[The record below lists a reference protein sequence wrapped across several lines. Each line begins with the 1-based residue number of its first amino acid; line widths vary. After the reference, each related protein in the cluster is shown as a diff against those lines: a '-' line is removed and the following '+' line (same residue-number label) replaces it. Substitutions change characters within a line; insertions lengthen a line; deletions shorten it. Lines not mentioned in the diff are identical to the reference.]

1 MAEIQSNDLI
11 TLFYQISV
19 MLGCA
24 LLFGQLMRMLHQ
36 PAVLGELIGGIII
49 GPTVLGFF
57 APGIYNALFPLNPI
71 IAQER
76 DVLLTVGMLFF
87 LVTAGLEI
95 NLTQIQQRKW
105 KIVLISAFG
114 FLLPFLIG
122 YAAVILLPDFWS
134 HTAASDTLT
143 LALFIGTAL
152 SISALPVIT
161 RILVDLRLL
170 DQEVGMVV
178 ISSATIDDLIGWSL
192 FAVII
197 SSLSVAHSDRN
208 FFVTLVEI
216 VLFAILIIG
225 FGRWIGQPVLRWA
238 HHALAWP
245 SALISLLAIFIL
257 FVAATAEAIGIHAIF
272 GAFIVGVSLNAAF
285 KKIGE
290 TRTQEIIHQFA
301 ISFFVPLYFVSI
313 GMKAD
318 FVANFD
324 LPLVLLVIAIA
335 TIGKVVGVS
344 LGAKISG
351 ISLRDSFAIGFG
363 MNARGAIEMIL
374 ATVALE
380 HGLID
385 QRIFVAL
392 VTMAL
397 VTSMASAPLMQLLM
411 RKTLRFQA

>member
-1 MAEIQSNDLI
+1 MAEMQSNDLI
-11 TLFYQISV
+11 ILFFQVSV

-24 LLFGQLMRMLHQ
+24 LLFGQLMRKLNQ

-49 GPTVLGFF
+49 GPTVLGVL
-57 APGIYNALFPLNPI
+57 APGVYQALFPLNLG

-76 DVLLTVGMLFF
+76 DVLLAVGMLFF
-87 LVTAGLEI
+87 LFSAGLEI
-95 NLTQIQQRKW
+95 NLTQIGQRKW
-105 KIVLISAFG
+105 KIILISSLG

-122 YAAVILLPDFWS
+122 YGSVVLLPDFWNQ
-134 HTAASDTLT
+134 AVASDTLT

-170 DQEVGMVV
+170 DQEVGIVI
-178 ISSATIDDLIGWSL
+178 ISSATIDDLTGWSL

-197 SSLSVAHSDRN
+197 SSLSAAHSNRN
-208 FFVTLVEI
+208 LFTILVEI
-216 VLFAILIIG
+216 VLFAIVIIAI
-225 FGRWIGQPVLRWA
+225 GRKVGPPLLRWA
-238 HHALAWP
+238 HNALPWP
-245 SALISLLAIFIL
+245 SGLIGLLAVYIL
-257 FVAATAEAIGIHAIF
+257 FVAAAAEWIGIHAIF

-285 KKIGE
+285 KQNGE
-290 TRTQEIIHQFA
+290 TRTQEIIHQFV
-301 ISFFVPLYFVSI
+301 ISFFAPLYFVSI
-313 GMKAD
+313 GLKAN
-318 FVANFD
+318 FLANFD

-335 TIGKVVGVS
+335 TIGKVAGVS
-344 LGAKISG
+344 LGARISG
-351 ISLRDSFAIGFG
+351 MSLRDSFAIGFG

-392 VTMAL
+392 ITMAL
-397 VTSMASAPLMQLLM
+397 VTSLISAPLLQLLIN
-411 RKTLRFQA
+411 KTLRLHT

>member
-1 MAEIQSNDLI
+1 MTEIQSNDLI
-11 TLFYQISV
+11 TLFFQVSV

-24 LLFGQLMRMLHQ
+24 LLFGQLMRKLNQ
-36 PAVLGELIGGIII
+36 PSVLGELIGGIII
-49 GPTVLGFF
+49 GPTILGVF
-57 APGIYNALFPLNPI
+57 APGIYNVLFPANPS

-76 DVLLTVGMLFF
+76 DVLLKVGMLFF
-87 LVTAGLEI
+87 LFSAGLEI

-114 FLLPFLIG
+114 FLIPFLIG
-122 YAAVILLPDFWS
+122 NGAVILLPNYWNRA
-134 HTAASDTLT
+134 TASDTLT

-161 RILVDLRLL
+161 RILMDLRLL
-170 DQEVGMVV
+170 GQEVGIVV
-178 ISSATIDDLIGWSL
+178 ISAATIDDLVGWSL
-192 FAVII
+192 FAVIV
-197 SSLSVAHSDRN
+197 SSLSTSHSDRN
-208 FFVTLVEI
+208 FFTVLIEI

-238 HHALAWP
+238 HNTLAWP
-245 SALISLLAIFIL
+245 SGLICLLAIYIL
-257 FVAATAEAIGIHAIF
+257 FAAATAEAIGIHAIF

-285 KKIGE
+285 KKNGE
-290 TRTQEIIHQFA
+290 TRTQEIIHQFV
-301 ISFFVPLYFVSI
+301 ISFFAPLYFVSI
-313 GMKAD
+313 GLKAN
-318 FVANFD
+318 FLANFD
-324 LPLVLLVIAIA
+324 VPLVLLVIAIA

-344 LGAKISG
+344 LGAVISG
-351 ISLRDSFAIGFG
+351 ISLSDSFAIGFG

-380 HGLID
+380 HQLID

-411 RKTLRFQA
+411 KKTLRIHV

>member
-11 TLFYQISV
+11 TLFFQVSV

-24 LLFGQLMRMLHQ
+24 LLFGQLMRKLHQ
-36 PAVLGELIGGIII
+36 PSVLGELIGGIII
-49 GPTVLGFF
+49 GPTVLGVF
-57 APGIYNALFPLNPI
+57 APGIYIALFPANPS

-76 DVLLTVGMLFF
+76 DVLLKVGMLFF
-87 LVTAGLEI
+87 LFSAGLEI

-105 KIVLISAFG
+105 KIVIISAFG
-114 FLLPFLIG
+114 FLIPFLIG
-122 YAAVILLPDFWS
+122 YGAVILLPDYWN
-134 HTAASDTLT
+134 HTAASDIST

-161 RILVDLRLL
+161 RILMDLRLL
-170 DQEVGMVV
+170 DQEVGIVV

-197 SSLSVAHSDRN
+197 SSLSASHSDQN
-208 FFVTLVEI
+208 FFRILIGI
-216 VLFAILIIG
+216 VFFAILIIG
-225 FGRWIGQPVLRWA
+225 IGRRFGPPVLRWA
-238 HHALAWP
+238 HNALAWP
-245 SALISLLAIFIL
+245 SGLISLLAIYIL

-285 KKIGE
+285 KKNGE
-290 TRTQEIIHQFA
+290 TRTQEIIHQFV
-301 ISFFVPLYFVSI
+301 ISFFAPLYFVSI
-313 GMKAD
+313 GLKAN
-318 FVANFD
+318 FLANFD
-324 LPLVLLVIAIA
+324 LPLVFLVIAIA

-344 LGAKISG
+344 LGAVISG

-380 HGLID
+380 HQLID

-411 RKTLRFQA
+411 KKTLRIHV